1 MARLEVRR
9 LVGKRGMESAI
20 KGGPFHPLV
29 AIVVRDNPVGFC
41 DGLLLGNLWAN
52 WRKSQASSFI
62 FPSPKLSAKFGR
74 KEITCIDYSAVR
86 MPSRASVRRSAMMT
100 IW

>member
-41 DGLLLGNLWAN
+41 DGLLLGN
-52 WRKSQASSFI
+52 
-62 FPSPKLSAKFGR
+62 
-74 KEITCIDYSAVR
+74 
-86 MPSRASVRRSAMMT
+86 
-100 IW
+100 

>member
-41 DGLLLGNLWAN
+41 DGLLLGNLWA
-52 WRKSQASSFI
+52 
-62 FPSPKLSAKFGR
+62 KLA
-74 KEITCIDYSAVR
+74 
-86 MPSRASVRRSAMMT
+86 
-100 IW
+100 